1 MMVETTSNKS
11 HSRFYFTSEQHSKL
25 MTCGEG
31 GGVMILLFERPGA
44 LSLIGNYTMNGGN
57 LRTERRQV
65 VHSADRKR

>member
-1 MMVETTSNKS
+1 
-11 HSRFYFTSEQHSKL
+11 
-25 MTCGEG
+25 MTCDEG

-65 VHSADRKR
+65 VQSADRKR